1 MMQHPCLTGYPGRPP
16 GSLLQSAQNRH
27 RPACSC
33 LAPYNSDDCASARH
47 KNVFCKSNA
56 SQGSKSLHQNSPT
69 LQFPCLLS
77 EGAALPAPGRRAT
90 LCCSSSRAS
99 EQSEEWFG
107 DDPFLPQSASTS
119 DSDIDSVLF
128 LTGKHRYD
136 NLFRESEDDVAA
148 QLDRRWRSLNVT
160 ASTSRNASR
169 QSGQG
174 PVSDG
179 DNDQPTELILQLDK
193 YGSGWGE
200 ELFPRASFVQRPI
213 EKKTRIRPRSSL
225 PDPWT
230 EGSAERYLADV
241 CGVPESQVDAV
252 MSAAVAWRVTAGGR
266 PLIDRRRR
274 SRVERNIR
282 IVERYLIDK
291 CGVPPGKDG
300 VGTVFQMAPAIMRCK
315 PTVNDRWDRRVIEL
329 AAYLYRYGHCNVP
342 EECEEMP
349 ELGAW
354 VKRQRVARQQAGL
367 TQERLDILLEMG
379 FEFGEEAQ
387 MTEEWEWRFD
397 SLVELLLM
405 RETKVSAGELSRRSL
420 HDWMGMD
427 WGAFGG
433 PAAREVALWVQLQR
447 EFRRRNLLSAPAVTR
462 LNAIGFEWEP
472 KGGLE
477 WQHRWMAQFARV
489 VYLIERAKKTVQ
501 ARNAQQEQEKR
512 RQLAQQPSLPPS
524 TGHTGQRPGQP
535 QSADP
540 AARVRPPR
548 PAAAD
553 LFEGLSSWRR
563 TAGLA
568 PAGVAAQRWLQKEV
582 ELRRAAFAIV
592 KPEPGLRWWLARQQR
607 DWRRGRLTHEQTLLL
622 TLAGA
627 DLDLYSPAQWRAA
640 AHEAA
645 AYLTG
650 CAIRP
655 TLDNLEERDV
665 AAKDNSSAA
674 GQLSI
679 RSAAPAAGTP
689 LVTAAQVH
697 ARQRSLGSESD
708 EPGSTGKSAAAT
720 AVLQRTPDD
729 ASSESEEMSL
739 DEEGPADAYGPWWED
754 FVQVGGLPLQARARA
769 RVRGRA
775 APGRPPGR
783 RLAVVRWL
791 ETQRQLWAEQRLSQ
805 SQLRY
810 MALLGIT
817 WILSDEVV
825 FMLKAAWAARLQQ
838 LAALQQRVGTAAV
851 DARMHSET
859 LHDWLE
865 HQKALLAIDWLSLE
879 RERQLMA
886 LGVDWCPDRGAAER
900 EWDERLTQLLA
911 FRRQHGHL
919 QVGRDWERA
928 PDLAQWLKGVRAEW
942 REGGLLSSQVAQLAA
957 LGVEAPGWQGALK

>member
-1 MMQHPCLTGYPGRPP
+1 MQHPCLAGYPGGPP
-16 GSLLQSAQNRH
+16 GFFLESPQTRH
-27 RPACSC
+27 
-33 LAPYNSDDCASARH
+33 
-47 KNVFCKSNA
+47 
-56 SQGSKSLHQNSPT
+56 GST
-69 LQFPCLLS
+69 
-77 EGAALPAPGRRAT
+77 T
-90 LCCSSSRAS
+90 SRAS

-107 DDPFLPQSASTS
+107 DDPLLPQSAGVS
-119 DSDIDSVLF
+119 DSDVDSVLF
-128 LTGKHRYD
+128 LTGTHRYD
-136 NLFRESEDDVAA
+136 KLFCESEDDVAA
-148 QLDRRWRSLNVT
+148 QLDRRWRSLNFT

-169 QSGQG
+169 QIGQG

-179 DNDQPTELILQLDK
+179 DVDQPTELILQLDK
-193 YGSGWGE
+193 FGSGWGE

-230 EGSAERYLADV
+230 ASLRPARRGRPARARVATGRPRLLEPAPAPRSPPPAGTAADSAADLSAHLLLPAQEGSAERYLADV

-405 RETKVSAGELSRRSL
+405 RETKVSAGELSQRSL
-420 HDWMGMD
+420 HDWVGME

-477 WQHRWMAQFARV
+477 WQHRWMARFARV
-489 VYLIERAKKTVQ
+489 VYLIERSKKTVQ
-501 ARNAQQEQEKR
+501 ARNAQLEQEKR

-524 TGHTGQRPGQP
+524 TGHAGQRAGQP

-540 AARVRPPR
+540 ATRARPSR

-553 LFEGLSSWRR
+553 LFEGLVELHTSRSSWRR

-568 PAGVAAQRWLQKEV
+568 PAGVAAQRWLQQEV
-582 ELRRAAFAIV
+582 ELRRAAFAIA
-592 KPEPGLRWWLARQQR
+592 KPEPGLRCWLARQQR

-627 DLDLYSPAQWRAA
+627 DLDLYTPAQWRAA

-655 TLDNLEERDV
+655 TLDNLEEQDSAARD
-665 AAKDNSSAA
+665 SSSTA
-674 GQLSI
+674 GQLSSV
-679 RSAAPAAGTP
+679 RSATVAAGT
-689 LVTAAQVH
+689 LVGTAAQLH
-697 ARQRSLGSESD
+697 ARKRSLGSELD
-708 EPGSTGKSAAAT
+708 EAGITGKAAAAT

-729 ASSESEEMSL
+729 ASSDFEDLSS
-739 DEEGPADAYGPWWED
+739 DGEGPADAYGPWWED
-754 FVQVGGLPLQARARA
+754 FVQVGGLPVQARARA

-791 ETQRQLWAEQRLSQ
+791 QTQRQLWAEQRLSQ

-825 FMLKAAWAARLQQ
+825 FMRKAAWAVRLQQ
-838 LAALQQRVGTAAV
+838 LAALKQREGTASV

-879 RERQLMA
+879 RERQLTA
-886 LGVDWCPDRGAAER
+886 LGVDKWPHRGAAER

-919 QVGRDWERA
+919 QVGSDWERA
-928 PDLAQWLKGVRAEW
+928 PDLAQWLRGVRAEW

-957 LGVEAPGWQGALK
+957 LGVEPLDARGP